1 MIVVSDTS
9 PITTLLQI
17 GRVDLLHEL
26 YGEVLIPEAVRDE
39 LSQSH
44 QSLPKFFQCE
54 PVLGRANV
62 GQLLTEI
69 NLGEAEAIV
78 LAKEKNAD
86 FLLIDEIDGRDVAT
100 REGLRII
107 GLLGVLG
114 EAKFAGLI
122 PSVGDI
128 LREIET
134 QTTFYISTKT
144 KNLVLKLVGEL

>member
-17 GRVDLLHEL
+17 GRVDLLHKL
-26 YGEVLIPEAVRDE
+26 YGEVLIPEAVRSE
-39 LSQSH
+39 LSRLH
-44 QSLPKFFQCE
+44 QPLPEFFQCE
-54 PVLGRANV
+54 PVLGRAAV
-62 GQLLTEI
+62 GQLLMELD
-69 NLGEAEAIV
+69 LGEAEAIV

-86 FLLIDEIDGRDVAT
+86 FLLIDEIDGRDAAT
-100 REGLRII
+100 REGLHII

-122 PSVGDI
+122 LSVGDI

-134 QTTFYISTKT
+134 QTTFYISTQT